1 MKRTLVPL
9 ELSTSK
15 VRMKQNNP
23 LEDFEE
29 DFVKVCE
36 DIISLDKKLR
46 KKDFEK
52 AKKIVYLDFAEYDK
66 IESILYLRFKS
77 ARYSKRRE
85 VIDTNTLESRGVLKK
100 EKDGDE
106 EKTHVAIKFD
116 WISDGGVCVFERNS
130 DGTGIS
136 QVFEY
141 LNDRIIKYHEK
152 MGDNVYYYISHAN
165 IVSREFLAELDNV
178 KRIKGVTLTVSQED
192 LSVSETKA
200 FAGRNDL
207 SEDVDL
213 YFRPTSRGKSI
224 TGDTVKEFYKLYNA
238 KNRKI
243 KRITVKADD
252 KSESTIVF
260 DTEKIK
266 EKEIV
271 EIEETLTGEAKEES
285 IKSKLIEVVKK
296 Y

>member
-15 VRMKQNNP
+15 VRMKQNNS
-23 LEDFEE
+23 LENFE
-29 DFVKVCE
+29 DDLVKVCE
-36 DIISLDKKLR
+36 YTISLDKKLR

-66 IESILYLRFKS
+66 EEGILYLRFKS

-85 VIDTNTLESRGVLKK
+85 VIDTNTLKSRGVLKR

-106 EKTHVAIKFD
+106 EKTHAVIKFD
-116 WISDGGVCVFERNS
+116 WLSDEGVCIFERNS
-130 DGTGIS
+130 DGTGVS

-152 MGDNVYYYISHAN
+152 IKDNVYYCITHAN
-165 IVSREFLAELDNV
+165 IVSKDFLTELDNV
-178 KRIKGVTLTVSQED
+178 KRIKGVTLTVNQED

-200 FAGRNDL
+200 FAGRDDL

-224 TGDTVKEFYKLYNA
+224 AGNTVKEFYKLYNA

-252 KSESTIVF
+252 KSESAIVF

-285 IKSKLIEVVKK
+285 IKNKLIEVAKK